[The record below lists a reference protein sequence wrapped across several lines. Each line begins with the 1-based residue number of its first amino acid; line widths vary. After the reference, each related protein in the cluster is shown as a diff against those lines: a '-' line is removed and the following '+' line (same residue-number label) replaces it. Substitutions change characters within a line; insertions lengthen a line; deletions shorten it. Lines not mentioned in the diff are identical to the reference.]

1 MSDTAIKV
9 EGLSKRYRIG
19 AQQQAYRTLR
29 EKLNDT
35 ALAPFRAARHLLTRN
50 GGNGQMTEDG
60 RPKTV
65 NGRRSSV
72 FRQPGETFWALKD
85 VSFEVKRGEVV
96 GIIGRNGAGKSTL
109 LKILSRITEPTE
121 GYADINGRI
130 ASLLEV
136 GTGFHPE
143 LTGRENIFL
152 NGSIL
157 GMKRVE
163 IKKKFDEIVAFA
175 EISKFIDTPVKHYSS
190 GMYVRLAFA
199 VAAHLDPEILMVDE
213 VLAVGDASFQRKCL
227 DKMKEVSHV
236 GRTVL
241 FVSHNMP
248 AITRLCER
256 AILLDEGRLRC
267 EGSCHEVVGEYLRA
281 GFGTSAQREWRA
293 VNGRPG
299 NDIVRLRGI
308 RVRDQQGTIAEKID
322 IRTPVA
328 IEMEFDVLK
337 AGHVLIPNL
346 HFHNEEGVNVF
357 IVSDQDLTWRRQ
369 PRLEGRYKSIAW
381 IPGNLL
387 AEGSLI
393 VSAAISTMDPVR
405 VHFYERDVV
414 AFQIVDSLDG
424 NSARGDFAGPMPGI
438 VRPLLEW
445 KTEFAPRSSFSLV
458 DDDEIIASLA

>member
-175 EISKFIDTPVKHYSS
+175 EIEKFIDTPVKFYSS

-213 VLAVGDASFQRKCL
+213 VLAVGDIAFQKKCL
-227 DKMKEVSHV
+227 NKVKEAGGQGQTSLV
-236 GRTVL
+236 
-241 FVSHNMP
+241 VSHNMET
-248 AITRLCER
+248 ITRICER
-256 AILLDEGRLRC
+256 AIWLDRGRLMLESNVSDTVSAYEASTRASHDPRTNRIVRSDSTIGKAFV
-267 EGSCHEVVGEYLRA
+267 EWLEIRSDENEARTVFANGEFMNLVVSISGDLPAASYFEWALFTERGQVATSGGNFFKQSDIKLPTRSGLLRA
-281 GFGTSAQREWRA
+281 RIGPLPLA
-293 VNGRPG
+293 
-299 NDIVRLRGI
+299 
-308 RVRDQQGTIAEKID
+308 
-322 IRTPVA
+322 
-328 IEMEFDVLK
+328 
-337 AGHVLIPNL
+337 
-346 HFHNEEGVNVF
+346 
-357 IVSDQDLTWRRQ
+357 
-369 PRLEGRYKSIAW
+369 EGRYSLHLRLGELPGHRQIDVW
-381 IPGNLL
+381 EEVSTIIITSNVPEIGGLPFDLRRGVIYIP
-387 AEGSLI
+387 ADYS
-393 VSAAISTMDPVR
+393 
-405 VHFYERDVV
+405 
-414 AFQIVDSLDG
+414 DG
-424 NSARGDFAGPMPGI
+424 QA
-438 VRPLLEW
+438 
-445 KTEFAPRSSFSLV
+445 
-458 DDDEIIASLA
+458 